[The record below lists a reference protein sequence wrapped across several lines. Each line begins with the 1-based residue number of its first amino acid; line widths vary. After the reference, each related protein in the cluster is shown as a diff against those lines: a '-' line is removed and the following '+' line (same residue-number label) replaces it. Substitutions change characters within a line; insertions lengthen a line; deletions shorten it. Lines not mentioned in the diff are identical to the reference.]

1 MLVAILSMSSAF
13 GLFLTFNYKS
23 FAFTSLTNDA
33 YISVIGSIANF
44 FGACFRIFWGLGFD
58 KYSFQTITTVI
69 NVSLLLCCLV
79 VDYAVESE
87 FTYLIIIIL
96 VYSSFGGNYSIY
108 PPQNVR
114 MLGKALG
121 SKVYFVTNAGFSIGI
136 NNVTKEQSFSTLL
149 Q

>member
-23 FAFTSLTNDA
+23 YGFTSIKNDS
-33 YISVIGSIANF
+33 YISVVGSIANF
-44 FGACFRIFWGLGFD
+44 FGACFRILWGYWLD
-58 KYSFQTITTVI
+58 RYSFQTITTAI
-69 NVSLLLCCLV
+69 NICLLFCCSV
-79 VDYAVESE
+79 VDYAVGSE
-87 FTYLIIIIL
+87 IAYLIIIIL

-121 SKVYFVTNAGFSIGI
+121 SRMYFVTNAGFSIGI
-136 NNVTKEQSFSTLL
+136 
-149 Q
+149 